1 MAAVTRV
8 HTLDY
13 VARMLGEDLDLLEA
27 IVWNDD
33 NLTYGAIVS
42 VYTGQDETITA
53 LTDDGIE
60 ELTNM
65 LADARRSPQDWNRFL
80 EDFVSDQDII
90 ARVKEK
96 DPRL

>member
-1 MAAVTRV
+1 MAALTHVY
-8 HTLDY
+8 TLDY
-13 VARMLGEDLDLLEA
+13 VARMLGETLDLLEA

-33 NLTYGAIVS
+33 NLTYGAIVT
-42 VYTGQDETITA
+42 VYTGQNETITA

-80 EDFVSDQDII
+80 EDFVSDQQII
-90 ARVKEK
+90 DRVKEK
-96 DPRL
+96 GPRL

>member
-1 MAAVTRV
+1 MAAVTHV
-8 HTLDY
+8 YSLDY
-13 VARMLGEDLDLLEA
+13 VATMLGETPDLLEA

-80 EDFVSDQDII
+80 EDFVLDQDII

-96 DPRL
+96 GPRL